1 MGIVTTSLFILLYLF
16 LITKSHGYKEVIL
29 SIVIISVFYINSYG
43 YFNLLIPN
51 ENMKCRILEDR
62 QTYSYAGYNGK
73 IIKVKGTGNIEVG
86 RNYLFKGDF
95 NKVPDISRGVIGI
108 FDVKEE
114 VPLKADLIYKGYKIK
129 DNIYKKIVKTL
140 GKDNS
145 GVLMAICYGD
155 TRYMEYDKMEYFNH
169 LGISHVISVSG
180 FHVALI
186 YSAITVVLGYKISIL
201 ILFIYVVFTGA
212 EAATVRAFI
221 MIVLIIIGKRINK
234 NYDKFSALYFS
245 AFILIMLKPYNVVDS
260 GCLLSF
266 LGMGGIFVLY
276 DKFKRWLYKL
286 PNFINESISMTLSAS
301 IFTVPYIIMKFKT
314 FSLGGIISNLLLMPF
329 YTFIVII
336 GNLMLL
342 FSKISIIYDI
352 LSNMCSAIFFIIN
365 NMEGA
370 LVKIIPT
377 PMAFT
382 YLDGIIIMFLY
393 LSYLLIKRGYSSL
406 KYIPIV
412 FSLLVIFQ
420 GYNYFPKLNFI
431 NGGTYDIIEVRYKN
445 QNILVASKKVK
456 LKSIYEKLNLYRIYD
471 EFENNI
477 IISLNEDLSLNFIK
491 EKDDLLLKV
500 TSSEQTTY
508 LHIKE
513 IYDNNENSQCCIRY
527 TDYDKSY
534 DIIEV
539 IKNKDLHKKGRY
551 YESYN
556 VINGNL
562 WHNYIH

>member
-1 MGIVTTSLFILLYLF
+1 
-16 LITKSHGYKEVIL
+16 
-29 SIVIISVFYINSYG
+29 
-43 YFNLLIPN
+43 
-51 ENMKCRILEDR
+51 
-62 QTYSYAGYNGK
+62 
-73 IIKVKGTGNIEVG
+73 
-86 RNYLFKGDF
+86 
-95 NKVPDISRGVIGI
+95 
-108 FDVKEE
+108 
-114 VPLKADLIYKGYKIK
+114 
-129 DNIYKKIVKTL
+129 
-140 GKDNS
+140 
-145 GVLMAICYGD
+145 
-155 TRYMEYDKMEYFNH
+155 
-169 LGISHVISVSG
+169 
-180 FHVALI
+180 
-186 YSAITVVLGYKISIL
+186 
-201 ILFIYVVFTGA
+201 
-212 EAATVRAFI
+212 
-221 MIVLIIIGKRINK
+221 
-234 NYDKFSALYFS
+234 
-245 AFILIMLKPYNVVDS
+245 
-260 GCLLSF
+260 
-266 LGMGGIFVLY
+266 
-276 DKFKRWLYKL
+276 
-286 PNFINESISMTLSAS
+286 MTLSAS